1 MKWEGDEAEK
11 NWKIYVERTA
21 GDSGSGRF
29 KTKAEEGKGKTQK
42 REIKSEKEGTMKETI
57 CQTQ

>member
-1 MKWEGDEAEK
+1 MKWEGEETEK

-21 GDSGSGRF
+21 GDSGSGRL
-29 KTKAEEGKGKTQK
+29 KTKAEEGKDKTQK

-57 CQTQ
+57 CQTR